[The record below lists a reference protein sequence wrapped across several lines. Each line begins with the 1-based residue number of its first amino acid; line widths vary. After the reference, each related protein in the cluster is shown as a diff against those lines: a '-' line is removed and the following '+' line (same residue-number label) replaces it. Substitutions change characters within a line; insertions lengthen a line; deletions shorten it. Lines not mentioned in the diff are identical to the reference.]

1 MKACLIEGTSGGC
14 AGHVVDGEESDFG
27 LPKGSS
33 FWTGP
38 VVFIL
43 AKWHPAGLALFDTEA
58 WGDPEVHASAA
69 AEVLAGA
76 QVLSNGC
83 APAHA
88 PSCNIFRKSAA
99 DNDNALI
106 CAQ

>member
-1 MKACLIEGTSGGC
+1 MIECKSGGC
-14 AGHVVDGEESDFG
+14 AGCIVDGEESDFG
-27 LPKGSS
+27 LPMSSS

-76 QVLSNGC
+76 QVLCNGC
-83 APAHA
+83 VPAQRSFPA
-88 PSCNIFRKSAA
+88 ISAA
-99 DNDNALI
+99 ATTGNDKA
-106 CAQ
+106 